1 MPQYFILIVPAF
13 LYAEYNL
20 FMKVSGDHVPVTANT
35 TIMATIA
42 VQIAALAKS
51 TSFAIFLV
59 AGSTVILG
67 LYKPTFF
74 WAILAGIC
82 IGGAEICYLYL
93 FGHTGIGSSK
103 LPTYV
108 IIPFIVGA
116 TIVIV
121 VIASVFIFREPL
133 SLTQL
138 LGAAFAILGL
148 ILMFVEH
155 TTLTK

>member
-1 MPQYFILIVPAF
+1 M
-13 LYAEYNL
+13 
-20 FMKVSGDHVPVTANT
+20 
-35 TIMATIA
+35 
-42 VQIAALAKS
+42 
-51 TSFAIFLV
+51 
-59 AGSTVILG
+59 
-67 LYKPTFF
+67 
-74 WAILAGIC
+74 
-82 IGGAEICYLYL
+82 
-93 FGHTGIGSSK
+93 
-103 LPTYV
+103 YV

-116 TIVIV
+116 TIEVV

>member
-59 AGSTVILG
+59 AGGTVILG